1 VVFHTGKPNEL
12 PGEAEMTRSITQMA
26 ENITA
31 LAKAPTVESYNGPVL
46 FERDAAAQI
55 FAQIIGRN
63 LALTRRPV
71 IESNRPGAFATSE
84 LEGRF
89 GARILPEWM
98 DIVDNPTET
107 QWRGNPLFGHYMVD
121 VDGVAAKPLSLVE
134 KGVLKNF
141 LLTRQPVRGF
151 NGSNGHARLGG
162 SYGANAPGFGNLFVN
177 ASETVPLAQ
186 LKSKLIEICKTRDK
200 PYGILIR
207 KMDYPSSASFEEVRR
222 LMTGSGAGASARP
235 VSIPILAYRVY
246 PDGREELIRGL
257 RFRGFNSRSFKDI
270 LAASAESTLF
280 EFLENGVPMAL
291 MGSGAALAQSSVVA
305 PSVLIDDLE
314 MERIE
319 DEFPK
324 IPIVPPPT

>member
-1 VVFHTGKPNEL
+1 
-12 PGEAEMTRSITQMA
+12 M
-26 ENITA
+26 
-31 LAKAPTVESYNGPVL
+31 

-55 FAQIIGRN
+55 FAQVIGRN

-71 IESNRPGAFATSE
+71 MDSNRPGAFASSE

-98 DIVDNPTET
+98 DVVDDPTQT
-107 QWRGNPLFGHYMVD
+107 QWRGNPLFGHYTVD
-121 VDGVAAKPLSLVE
+121 SDGVAPKPLALVE

-151 NGSNGHARLGG
+151 NGSNGRARLAG
-162 SYGANAPGFGNLFVN
+162 SYGANAAGFGNLIVH
-177 ASETVPLAQ
+177 ASETVPLPE
-186 LKSKLIEICKTRDK
+186 LKQKLIEICKTRDK

-207 KMDYPSSASFEEVRR
+207 KMDYPSSASFEEIRR
-222 LMTGSGAGASARP
+222 LMTGGASGGSSRP

-257 RFRGFNSRSFKDI
+257 RFRGFNARSFKDI

-280 EFLENGVPMAL
+280 EFLENGAPMAL
-291 MGSGAALAQSSVVA
+291 MGSGSSVAQSSVIA

-314 MERIE
+314 MERME
-319 DEFPK
+319 EEFPK